1 MNGRTDPT
9 GAFHAA
15 ERRIVSGSGIAGER
29 RVRVDACVI
38 GTGAG
43 GAVAAKELAEG
54 GMRVAMLEE
63 GEWHEVDEMT
73 ARPREMTELLYRDAG
88 QVTTMGTP
96 AIVLPLGRVEG
107 ARRVGTAVH
116 HRPSATRTSRALA
129 TTASGS

>member
-1 MNGRTDPT
+1 MSEGRTDPT
-9 GAFHAA
+9 GAFHPA

-54 GMRVAMLEE
+54 GMSVAMLEE

-73 ARPREMTELLYRDAG
+73 ARPRKMTELLYRDAG
-88 QVTTMGTP
+88 QVTT
-96 AIVLPLGRVEG
+96 IG
-107 ARRVGTAVH
+107 ARAASKVLV
-116 HRPSATRTSRALA
+116 RPAQD
-129 TTASGS
+129 